1 MVECLTDNRN
11 RTVSGVRHAF
21 SKAGGNLGTDGSVS
35 YLFDKKGVISYAAGL
50 DEDAIMEVALE
61 SGADDIE
68 TNDDGSI
75 DDLEA
80 FSDDKANE
88 YSELDDKGET
98 NPELSPIGSEIDSDD
113 EDYLQKFEPE
123 YAETYIRTVH
133 PECLTSNSL
142 EIICAE
148 IQA

>member
-1 MVECLTDNRN
+1 MSDLEEDSDIEQDADVEIESDKEDKDIGL
-11 RTVSGVRHAF
+11 
-21 SKAGGNLGTDGSVS
+21 SKPVGEKKLGTEYDS
-35 YLFDKKGVISYAAGL
+35 DAEISA
-50 DEDAIMEVALE
+50 EDT
-61 SGADDIE
+61 D
-68 TNDDGSI
+68 DDGSIDDLPI

-123 YAETYIRTVH
+123 YAAKLNYYLEVLDDTVKMEH
-133 PECLTSNSL
+133 ENPSIGILL
-142 EIICAE
+142 
-148 IQA
+148 